1 MLIEQ
6 AFLPA
11 SAIWLA
17 HGAEFWK
24 KKKNTLNVCY
34 ESSFVLL
41 FLFCFLIFFFWP
53 KLLCHCIVVVSEIS
67 LNYNY
72 RFSRTAS
79 VKKIKHYFSMSPKF
93 ITKCPLAFRWMP
105 PLPFCYLNNF
115 QKEEEA
121 NKQTKKNFPWSH
133 HCLNLFKCEHTLL
146 GATQY
151 SSSFLCAEDSRASSW
166 MGNWMALALIAGSGL
181 LWKVVKVS

>member
-105 PLPFCYLNNF
+105 LLPFCYLNNF

-121 NKQTKKNFPWSH
+121 NKQTKKTFHEVTIAWT
-133 HCLNLFKCEHTLL
+133 CLNLNILSWEQPSTPVHFCALRTAEHPLEWVTEWL
-146 GATQY
+146 
-151 SSSFLCAEDSRASSW
+151 
-166 MGNWMALALIAGSGL
+166 L
-181 LWKVVKVS
+181 LWLLAQAYFEKL